1 MLIDIMQN
9 RPWSPDMK
17 HVVIIGKYYPPE
29 FGGVER
35 YAQDVARIAAK
46 THRVT
51 VLVHNKGPKDCIEQ
65 DGNVTVIRCGTNKT
79 IKAQPISLSMFAHMR
94 SLRPDLIQFNAPNF
108 WAAAM
113 LMLTRYNGPLVVT
126 HHADV
131 FGRRFL
137 KRAAMPIYHRLLRKA
152 TCIVLNSLKN
162 AATSTDIPAGA
173 GPLVAIPHGVDASSY
188 KLNSRDRD
196 DTLNERRR
204 LFGDAPVLG
213 FIGRFVR
220 YKGLSVLVDALVRLD
235 GVHALM
241 IGDGPLRRQTE
252 EQARIAG
259 VAERMHFLGNVDEI
273 TKIRSLVMMDV
284 LLLPSVETTE
294 AFGLA
299 QIEAQ
304 LMGVPVV
311 ASNLPTGV
319 TDVTIDGETG
329 LLVPPGDPEALANA
343 VSRLIGDPDLAARF
357 GRSGRDHALRHFTF
371 DQFQQRYEGLLDM
384 IFRKRPVEGPIKSFA
399 SSPRLDSQVRSDDR
413 VGALPDV
420 QSAE

>member
-1 MLIDIMQN
+1 
-9 RPWSPDMK
+9 
-17 HVVIIGKYYPPE
+17 
-29 FGGVER
+29 
-35 YAQDVARIAAK
+35 
-46 THRVT
+46 
-51 VLVHNKGPKDCIEQ
+51 
-65 DGNVTVIRCGTNKT
+65 
-79 IKAQPISLSMFAHMR
+79 MFAHLR
-94 SLRPDLIQFNAPNF
+94 SLKPDLVQFNAPNF

-113 LMLTRYNGPLVVT
+113 LQLARYNGPLVVT

-137 KRAAMPIYHRLLRKA
+137 KRATMPIYHRLLRHA

-162 AATSTDIPAGA
+162 AATSTDIPAGV
-173 GPLVAIPHGVDASSY
+173 GPLVAIPHGINASLY
-188 KLNSRDRD
+188 ELDSRDRE
-196 DTLNERRR
+196 DTEDERRR

-220 YKGLSVLVDALVRLD
+220 YKGLSVLVDALARLN

-259 VAERMHFLGNVDEI
+259 VAERMHFLGNVDET
-273 TKIRSLVMMDV
+273 TKIRSLAMMDV
-284 LLLPSVETTE
+284 LLLPSIETTE

-304 LMGVPVV
+304 FMEVPVV

-343 VSRLIGDPDLAARF
+343 VSRIVDSPDLAARF
-357 GRSGRDHALRHFTF
+357 GRSGRAHALRHFTF
-371 DQFQQRYEGLLDM
+371 DLFQQRYEELLEM
-384 IFRKRPVEGPIKSFA
+384 MLNHRSIEGPIKPFA
-399 SSPRLDSQVRSDDR
+399 SSPRFDYRARSDGR
-413 VGALPDV
+413 VEPLPDV